1 VNSAAAAKFGL
12 TLREIEVLRLVANG
26 ESDKD
31 IADALF
37 ISPRTASTHVATILG
52 KLGVDS
58 RTAAVACAHREHLV

>member
-1 VNSAAAAKFGL
+1 MSDQVSSGGFRAA
-12 TLREIEVLRLVANG
+12 LVQLCSG
-26 ESDKD
+26 RSVDKN

-58 RTAAVACAHREHLV
+58 RTAAVACAHREHLI